1 MSITAA
7 ELILYGAASKPT
19 ADTGTSGGAID
30 ATMRPVFTQMSATKK
45 LSVNSDGADTRVLAV
60 TGRDATGAIVT
71 ENITLNGASEVDSV
85 HTYERIQSVTTT
97 TSGTRTV
104 SVYQDTGLSTLIF
117 TIPPNELGVYMLFQN
132 AFSSSGSELRYE
144 KMFWKNSDGSLTL
157 TSAQV
162 TLTADASGD
171 INIGLATSVSDSG
184 SVANRLSA
192 PGGVSFVGT
201 STAQNVPGGGNIAA
215 GAAIGVWVLQ
225 TLGGSAAAQKTFIFE
240 RNFLEIR
247 FEISTVVRGTT
258 GKYQRTRQKTERT
271 MTVNAKFPGQ
281 LATTDDFANDRV
293 VRRRRSRS
301 NSGSA
306 RGKCLQR
313 RVG

>member
-225 TLGGSAAAQKTFIFE
+225 TLGGSAAAQKKSF
-240 RNFLEIR
+240 
-247 FEISTVVRGTT
+247 SS
-258 GKYQRTRQKTERT
+258 
-271 MTVNAKFPGQ
+271 Q
-281 LATTDDFANDRV
+281 L
-293 VRRRRSRS
+293 
-301 NSGSA
+301 SGNTI
-306 RGKCLQR
+306 
-313 RVG
+313 